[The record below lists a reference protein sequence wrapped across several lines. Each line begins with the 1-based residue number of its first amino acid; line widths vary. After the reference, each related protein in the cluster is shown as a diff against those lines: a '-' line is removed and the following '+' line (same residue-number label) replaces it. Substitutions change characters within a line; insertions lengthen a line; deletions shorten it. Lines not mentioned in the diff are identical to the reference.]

1 MILFGHPTGNPN
13 SHHAALAHYESG
25 ALEAFCVP
33 WMPTPGQIAALRR
46 VPGLSR
52 SAGRL
57 ARRWFEPLRNAPRV
71 EGRLGEWVRLARRVA
86 ARVDEEQLAYEANDW
101 LMRTMRRECRRRSVT
116 AVHAYEDCAL
126 WQFQEARRL
135 GKACIY
141 DMPYGYYPAWER
153 LEAELARRY
162 AEWLPARAA
171 SSSRYVRHSKKRQ
184 EMQLADVVLAP
195 SAFAR
200 DTILAHVDKPV
211 ALAPYGVDVDAWA
224 PAADVPATA
233 DRLTFLFAGQIGV
246 RKGIPLLLEAWK
258 AANLKSAALRLVG
271 SWQLAAM
278 RQRDMPAD
286 VSWVGPVGALELRL
300 HYQAADVFVF
310 PTFFDAWGL
319 VVGEA
324 LACGLPVLTTEASG
338 AADLVDD
345 SCGRVVASGNL
356 DQLVAALR
364 YFDANRERLP
374 AMRRAARSRACRAT
388 WALYRRRVVDAVG
401 GVLGATAV

>member
-1 MILFGHPTGNPN
+1 VILFGHPTGNPN
-13 SHHAALAHYESG
+13 SHHAALAYYESG

-101 LMRTMRRECRRRSVT
+101 LMGTMRRECHRRSVT
-116 AVHAYEDCAL
+116 AVHAYEECAL

-141 DMPYGYYPAWER
+141 DMPTGYYLAWER
-153 LEAELARRY
+153 IGAELARRFVD
-162 AEWLPARAA
+162 WLPPHGL
-171 SSSRYVRHSKKRQ
+171 SSSRHARPSQKRQ
-184 EMQLADVVLAP
+184 EMELADVVLAP
-195 SAFAR
+195 SAWVR
-200 DTILAHVDKPV
+200 DTILTYLQKPV

-224 PAADVPATA
+224 PAAEESATT
-233 DRLTFLFAGQIGV
+233 DQLTFLFAGQISV
-246 RKGIPLLLEAWK
+246 RKGVPLLLEAWK
-258 AANLKSAALRLVG
+258 AADLRSASLRLVG
-271 SWQLAAM
+271 SWQLAAV
-278 RQRDMPAD
+278 RQRDMPAR
-286 VSWVGPVGALELRL
+286 VSWVGPVDALELRH
-300 HYQAADVFVF
+300 HYQTADVFVF

-319 VVGEA
+319 VVSEA
-324 LACGLPVLTTEASG
+324 LACGLPVVTTEASG
-338 AADLVDD
+338 AAELVDD

-356 DQLVAALR
+356 EQLVGALR
-364 YFDANRERLP
+364 YFDANRDRLP
-374 AMRRAARSRACRAT
+374 AMRRAARSRACSAT
-388 WALYRRRVVDAVG
+388 WASYRRRVVDAAG
-401 GVLGATAV
+401 SVLGATAR